1 MKKIG
6 DKAFKGCINLK
17 KINIPASVTSIGEEA
32 FSGCK
37 SLKKI
42 EIPASVKKIG
52 KDAFKN
58 CKVTIRCKKGSAIYK
73 YALKY
78 GISYELTDIIKKD
91 LVVSANNLN
100 YIVTSVKASNRTVAV
115 AGVLNKNVSVINI
128 PGTIKINGKTYK
140 VTAVADKAFKN
151 NKKLTKVT
159 IGKNVK
165 KIGNTAF
172 ANCTKLTAITLGGQV
187 QTIGKSA
194 FSGCA
199 KLAKLTLGKKVKT
212 IGSKAFYGCKK
223 LTKIT
228 IQTSKLT
235 TKSVGSKAFTGVS
248 KKAKVYLPKKK
259 AKAYKKL
266 LKSKGLSTK
275 VKYQNIK

>member
-1 MKKIG
+1 M
-6 DKAFKGCINLK
+6 
-17 KINIPASVTSIGEEA
+17 NISSN
-32 FSGCK
+32 
-37 SLKKI
+37 
-42 EIPASVKKIG
+42 VKKIG
-52 KDAFKN
+52 KNAFKN
-58 CKVTIRCKKGSAIYK
+58 CKVTIRCKKDSAIYK
-73 YALKY
+73 YAVKNK
-78 GISYELTDIIKKD
+78 IPYELTDVVKKGLTTSQKNIK
-91 LVVSANNLN
+91 

-115 AGVLNKNVSVINI
+115 TGIVNKKTASVKI
-128 PGTIKINGKTYK
+128 PATIKIYEKTYK

-159 IGKNVK
+159 IGKN
-165 KIGNTAF
+165 
-172 ANCTKLTAITLGGQV
+172 
-187 QTIGKSA
+187 
-194 FSGCA
+194 
-199 KLAKLTLGKKVKT
+199 VKT

-248 KKAKVYLPKKK
+248 KKAKVYLPKKN